1 MHVDDLGIY
10 NDQNDEVLPQLSEFF
25 KLKPTDQDYYL
36 GMEITRKD
44 LHTIRIT
51 QATYVRSILE
61 EFSNLIRSSN
71 TPISKRA
78 TAYNSEAT
86 AAEITLFQ
94 RIIGKLLYLTCN
106 TRPDI
111 LFAVT
116 HASSFSRNPSPSAW
130 EVIRDILGYLSRTE
144 RHGITLKGNPD
155 TPLELIQYSD
165 ASSATGT
172 KGRSISGRI
181 TLLNESPIAWQSRQ
195 QTSVATSTT
204 HSEYIAVYEAALQ
217 VLPLQQLLCE
227 IASLYAQIETP
238 KLCIDNTATLTA
250 SDNGIL
256 TRQNRHFI
264 VKYYWLHEQVK
275 EGKITPEWV
284 PSEEQLA
291 DILTKPATPRILEY
305 FISHARLGN

>member
-1 MHVDDLGIY
+1 
-10 NDQNDEVLPQLSEFF
+10 
-25 KLKPTDQDYYL
+25 
-36 GMEITRKD
+36 MEITRKD

-78 TAYNSEAT
+78 TALPPQSEAT
-86 AAEITLFQ
+86 AAKITLFQ

-144 RHGITLKGNPD
+144 RHGITLKGNS
-155 TPLELIQYSD
+155 TTNAPLQLIQYSD
-165 ASSATGT
+165 ASFATGT

-204 HSEYIAVYEAALQ
+204 HSEYIAAYEATLQ

-227 IASLYAQIETP
+227 ITSSHAQIETP